1 MSGKPRG
8 LYRRRQY
15 WYFKYKDA
23 DGKWKEK
30 ATHKTRLKEAQA
42 VRAAFFDELRVGH
55 LPNERCR
62 WTLRAAAEA
71 WLADRQLRLA
81 KGSYLSEK
89 AITNALVRVLGPDTR
104 LDRLA
109 EIHEIKR
116 YESQRLR
123 EKRSPKSVN
132 NEILVLAGILRDA
145 NVWHRVASHYRPLRV
160 IRSEVGAA
168 LSREEANQLFKVA
181 SIAHANAVAPFV
193 AVLAYAT
200 GMRSGE
206 IKQLQLGSININHE
220 MPCVYVR
227 RATTKTDRGARHVA
241 LDKVACWALRKL
253 LRRAQILG
261 STAPENYL
269 LPTQL
274 NRHTRETDPLFG
286 RNGFDP
292 THPQSSWD
300 AEWTSIRKLAR
311 IQHRRF
317 HDLRHSY
324 ITRAAEAGVPLQVI
338 QAQVGHM
345 SSQMVAYYTHICDR
359 AIHQAALLIEKKS
372 PELLR
377 HLGIRAGHEKSDQY
391 LTTQRIS

>member
-8 LYRRRQY
+8 LYPRRQY

-23 DGKWKEK
+23 DGKWKER
-30 ATHKTRLKEAQA
+30 ATRKTRLREAQA
-42 VRAAFFDELRVGH
+42 VRTAFLDELRAGH
-55 LPNERCR
+55 LPNERCQ
-62 WTLRAAAEA
+62 WTLRAAVEA
-71 WLADRQLRLA
+71 WLADRRLRLA
-81 KGSYLSEK
+81 KSSYLSEK

-132 NEILVLAGILRDA
+132 NEVLVLAGILRDA
-145 NVWHRVASHYRPLRV
+145 NLWHRITPHYRALRV
-160 IRSEVGAA
+160 VRSEVGSA
-168 LSREEANQLFKVA
+168 LSREEADRLFKVA
-181 SIAHANAVAPFV
+181 STAHENAVAPFV

-206 IKQLQLGSININHE
+206 IKQLQLGSINVNHK
-220 MPCVYVR
+220 MPDVHVR
-227 RATTKTDRGARHVA
+227 RATTKTDQGARPVA
-241 LDKVACWALRKL
+241 LDKAACWALRKL
-253 LRRAQILG
+253 LRRAQMLG
-261 STAPENYL
+261 STAPEHYL

-274 NRHTRETDPLFG
+274 NRHTRKTDPLFG
-286 RNGFDP
+286 KNGFDP
-292 THPQSSWD
+292 TYPQSSWD
-300 AEWTSIRKLAR
+300 AEWSSIRKLAR
-311 IQHRRF
+311 IPNRRF

-324 ITRAAEAGVPLQVI
+324 ITRAAEAGVPVQVI

-359 AIHQAALLIEKKS
+359 AIHQAALQIEGKS

-377 HLGIRAGHEKSDQY
+377 HLGISVGLGKPTPH
-391 LTTQRIS
+391 LPTQRIT